1 MKPHYT
7 QYKLIYSCKYI
18 FCTLDYAIIA
28 AERKS
33 GCNRYSWIEGAH
45 EQRRVETMTDVSVAA
60 VQMACTWD
68 RDKNIATAQDLVRR
82 AAGRGARTLGR

>member
-1 MKPHYT
+1 
-7 QYKLIYSCKYI
+7 
-18 FCTLDYAIIA
+18 
-28 AERKS
+28 
-33 GCNRYSWIEGAH
+33 
-45 EQRRVETMTDVSVAA
+45 MTDVSVAA